1 MEGFDWLCLFD
12 QTGFYLRNVIFF
24 VPGEKNKLQRHTKM
38 WKYVYYHGD
47 KLVSCLQI
55 SRAPL

>member
-12 QTGFYLRNVIFF
+12 QTESYLRNAIF
-24 VPGEKNKLQRHTKM
+24 VPGEKNKSQRHTKM
-38 WKYVYYHGD
+38 WKYVYCHGD